1 MLIHWH
7 IRLVVALIAFCL
19 IGSLAWA
26 CVCTPPVLDVAIGA
40 STCAGGNASPFS
52 ATWQGQL
59 LASIQSYNPADNVL
73 SLCGANNTGN
83 MIPTGMTVPNCS
95 NNAGSVL
102 PDPAHNITAALSHS
116 PSAVI
121 MYGGEGNFI
130 TGNFCTPN
138 TVADIEA
145 SIVMIANAAT
155 SVNVPLYMTS
165 AGPETTWD
173 AGQKANA
180 AAVDSFIATNYPTQ
194 YINTDSVLDDGSGGL
209 KVIYDSGD
217 GIHPNNAGYLAI
229 FQGPITSS
237 SLFNIR

>member
-1 MLIHWH
+1 M
-7 IRLVVALIAFCL
+7 VTLIALCL
-19 IGSLAWA
+19 IGSLAWEAWA
-26 CVCTPPVLDVAIGA
+26 CVCAPSVLDVAIGA
-40 STCAGGNASPFS
+40 STCAGANASPFS

-102 PDPAHNITAALSHS
+102 PDTAHNITAALSHS
-116 PSAVI
+116 PNAVI

-145 SIVMIANAAT
+145 SIVMIANAAA
-155 SVNVPLYMTS
+155 SASVPLYMTS
-165 AGPETTWD
+165 AGPESTWN
-173 AGQKANA
+173 ASQKANA
-180 AAVDSFIATNYPTQ
+180 AAVDSWIAANYPTQ
-194 YINTDSVLDDGSGGL
+194 YINTGSVLDDGSGGL
-209 KVIYDSGD
+209 KAIYDSGD
-217 GIHPNNAGYLAI
+217 GIHPNNAGYLAV
-229 FQGPITSS
+229 FQGPMTSS